1 MRTDQYR
8 FADPNYVRQLLGVYY
23 GGDEGP
29 LTPDQ
34 QKQIKEEM
42 LQFGEF
48 YKGILD
54 ILANLAQYFVVKA
67 QLAVFVSLVVKTGAN
82 PRLFV
87 QVMGTTLAL
96 VREGRLGIDV
106 IQKCAEHGSDLGKKL
121 SAINSNAGK
130 TLCFLVALQV
140 GFHLIR
146 GDYAKAVAEIGKTAL
161 CGLIAPMALI
171 DLVDSIIGF
180 ALPTEWAKFPPIRV
194 IRGMNP
200 AQCSAVIIE
209 NISTLAY
216 VFTMAKMKNWTKVM
230 AGIEKICTSI
240 ESSPVGIFTYL
251 SRDTALLM
259 DELVLPAGVSKF
271 EIFGASIRNLADFAR
286 ANPHNQ
292 Y

>member
-8 FADPNYVRQLLGVYY
+8 FADPVYVRQLLAVYFGVE
-23 GGDEGP
+23 EGP
-29 LTPDQ
+29 LTAAQ
-34 QKQIKEEM
+34 EKLIKEEM
-42 LQFGEF
+42 VQFGEF

-54 ILANLAQYFVVKA
+54 ILANLARFFVVKA
-67 QLAVFVSLVVKTGAN
+67 QLVVFVSLVVKTGAS

-96 VREGRLGIDV
+96 VREGRLGLDV
-106 IQKCAEHGSDLGKKL
+106 IQKCAEHGSDIGKKL
-121 SAINSNAGK
+121 SALNSKAGG
-130 TLCFLVALQV
+130 TLAFLVALQV
-140 GFHLIR
+140 GFHLVR

-200 AQCSAVIIE
+200 AQCSALIIE
-209 NISTLAY
+209 NITTLAY
-216 VFTMAKMKNWTKVM
+216 VFTMAKQNNWTRVT
-230 AGIEKICTSI
+230 AGIEKMCTSI
-240 ESSPVGIFTYL
+240 ESSPAGIFTYL

-271 EIFGASIRNLADFAR
+271 EIFGASIRNLADYAR

>member
-8 FADPNYVRQLLGVYY
+8 FMDPRYVEQLLTTYY
-23 GGDEGP
+23 GEAMGP
-29 LTPDQ
+29 LSPDQ
-34 QKQIKEEM
+34 QRQLKEEM

-48 YKGILD
+48 HKGSLD

-67 QLAVFVSLVVKTGAN
+67 QLIVFVSLVVRTGN

-87 QVMGTTLAL
+87 QVLRTTLAL
-96 VREGRLGIDV
+96 VREGRLGLDV
-106 IQKCAEHGSDLGKKL
+106 IKKCAENRSSIGKML
-121 SAINSNAGK
+121 SALNSRAGGC
-130 TLCFLVALQV
+130 LVFLVALQV
-140 GFHLIR
+140 CFHMNR

-180 ALPTEWAKFPPIRV
+180 VLPTEWAKYPPIRV

-200 AQCSAVIIE
+200 AQATAMIIE

-216 VFTMAKMKNWTKVM
+216 VFTMAKLNNWTRVT
-230 AGIEKICTSI
+230 AGIDKMCTSI
-240 ESSPVGIFTYL
+240 ESSPAGIFTYL

-259 DELVLPAGVSKF
+259 DEFVLPAGVSKF

-286 ANPHNQ
+286 ANPHDQ

>member
-8 FADPNYVRQLLGVYY
+8 FADPYYVQQLLGVYY
-23 GGDEGP
+23 GATEGP

-87 QVMGTTLAL
+87 SVMGTTLAL

-106 IQKCAEHGSDLGKKL
+106 IQKCAEQGSNIGKKL
-121 SAINSNAGK
+121 AAMNSNAGK

-216 VFTMAKMKNWTKVM
+216 VFTMAKMKNWTKVT